1 MNRKIPLDA
10 FEFYVAIGPTRSYTK
25 VAEHYAVT
33 KRAVTAHAKRERW
46 PERLQEAEAKAR
58 EQSQE
63 KATEVLAEMDER
75 HLKVARALQGKALA
89 ALRDMPLEKATDV
102 IKALELG
109 VKQERLIRGEP
120 SERREMTVEEVT
132 KREMQRWLVVGD
144 DASDQPD
151 VDQDD
156 DQEQPDADSAA

>member
-10 FEFYVAIGPTRSYTK
+10 FEFYVALGPARSYSK
-25 VAEHYAVT
+25 VAEHYGVT

-46 PERLQEAEAKAR
+46 AERLQEAEAKAR
-58 EQSQE
+58 EESQE
-63 KATEVLAEMDER
+63 KAVEVLAEMDER
-75 HLKVARALQGKALA
+75 HLKVAKALQGKALA
-89 ALRDMPLEKATDV
+89 ALRELPLDKATDV

-132 KREMQRWLVVGD
+132 KREMSRWLVVGSDNGD
-144 DASDQPD
+144 DATEPEGLHD
-151 VDQDD
+151 
-156 DQEQPDADSAA
+156 EDSAA